1 MIIDQHT
8 DFYGVLGKPIGHSL
22 SPVMHN
28 AAFQATGINAVYL
41 AFETEEV
48 DKAVQG
54 IRGLGMKGMS
64 VTIPLKSAVI
74 QYLDQVDPTAER
86 IGATNTI
93 INDNGLLRGYNTDSS
108 GALKALE
115 QKTHISGKSC
125 VIVGAGGAARAIGFA
140 LRERDV
146 SVTVANRSLERG
158 EDLAHSLGC
167 SHIPLNNIGVIKA
180 DILIQTTPVGMYP
193 YIDQC
198 PVPEQILD
206 QGMAVMDIIYNP
218 AETRLLK
225 LARDRDCVTISG
237 VDMFIHQGAEQ
248 FRLWTGI
255 DPPLEVMGHAVKE
268 ALSKQ
273 DEKN

>member
-8 DFYGVLGKPIGHSL
+8 DLYGVLGKPIGHSL

-28 AAFQATGINAVYL
+28 AAFSATGINAVYVAL
-41 AFETEEV
+41 ETEDV

-54 IRGLGMKGMS
+54 IRGLCIKGMS
-64 VTIPLKSAVI
+64 VTLPLKSAVI
-74 QYLDQVDPTAER
+74 PCLDDIDPMAER
-86 IGATNTI
+86 IGAVNTI
-93 INDNGLLRGYNTDSS
+93 VNDDGLLRGCNTDAC

-115 QKTHISGKSC
+115 QKTCISGKSA
-125 VIVGAGGAARAIGFA
+125 VILGAGGAARAIGFA

-146 SVTVANRSLERG
+146 SVTVANRSLKRG
-158 EDLAHSLGC
+158 EDLACSLGC
-167 SHIPLNNIGVIKA
+167 SHIPLNKIGVIKT

-206 QGMAVMDIIYNP
+206 QGMVVMDIVYNP

-225 LARDRDCVTISG
+225 LARDRDCTTVSG

-255 DPPLEVMGHAVKE
+255 DPPLGVMRHAVNE
-268 ALSKQ
+268 ALKK
-273 DEKN
+273 DERD

>member
-8 DFYGVLGKPIGHSL
+8 SLYCVLGKPIGHSL
-22 SPVMHN
+22 SPAMHN
-28 AAFQATGINAVYL
+28 AAFSSAGINAVYL
-41 AFETEEV
+41 AFETEDV
-48 DKAVQG
+48 DNTLRGAKALG
-54 IRGLGMKGMS
+54 IKGMS
-64 VTIPLKSAVI
+64 VTIPFKSRVFP
-74 QYLDQVDPTAER
+74 YLDEVDSIAEK
-86 IGATNTI
+86 IGAVNTI
-93 INDNGLLRGYNTDSS
+93 INDNGLLKGYNTDGV

-115 QKTHISGKSC
+115 QEIQVSGKSC
-125 VIVGAGGAARAIGFA
+125 TILGAGGAARAIGSV
-140 LRERDV
+140 LREKDV
-146 SVTVANRSLERG
+146 SITVANRSLERG

-167 SHIPLNNIGVIKA
+167 SHIPLNKIEVIKT

-206 QGMAVMDIIYNP
+206 QRMVVMDIIYNP
-218 AETRLLK
+218 AETMLLK
-225 LARDRDCVTISG
+225 LARDRDCATISG

-255 DPPLEVMGHAVKE
+255 DPPLEVMSHAVKE

>member
-8 DFYGVLGKPIGHSL
+8 DLYGVLGKPIGHSL

-28 AAFQATGINAVYL
+28 AAFSATAINAVYV
-41 AFETEEV
+41 AFETEDV

-54 IRGLGMKGMS
+54 IRGLCIKGMS

-74 QYLDQVDPTAER
+74 PYLDDIDPMAER
-86 IGATNTI
+86 IGAVNTI
-93 INDNGLLRGYNTDSS
+93 VNDDGRLRGCNTDSS

-115 QKTHISGKSC
+115 KKTHISGKSC
-125 VIVGAGGAARAIGFA
+125 IIIGAGGAARAIGFA

-158 EDLAHSLGC
+158 EDLARTLGC
-167 SHIPLNNIGVIKA
+167 SHIPLNRIEVIKA

-193 YIDQC
+193 YIDQF
-198 PVPEQILD
+198 PIPGEILD
-206 QGMAVMDIIYNP
+206 QGMVVMDIIYNP
-218 AETRLLK
+218 ADTRLLK
-225 LARDRDCVTISG
+225 LARDRDCATVSG

-255 DPPLEVMGHAVKE
+255 DPPLGVMRHAVNE
-268 ALSKQ
+268 ALKK
-273 DEKN
+273 DERN